1 MQRSNTPL
9 VKRPTAEHSSV
20 ADIFPFAML
29 VVAVVSM
36 VIAAEIG
43 STIVLL
49 GVTGLA
55 VVTMLAVMAPSFGV
69 KKPDISIFLIVPTI
83 ISASQNVYLSFVAEH
98 VEGAEL
104 QLVVIV
110 NFVYSA
116 ALYLV
121 LLLKE
126 DPKADPARTQLYR
139 KVTFYLAILI
149 GYGLLTVVLFHTE
162 PTAALASARN
172 IAAPLLFFL
181 VGIHASRL
189 VRLHS
194 YLRYVVWLGVLTVG
208 FGFMEA
214 NTPGFWQSI
223 GLQTLWENKG
233 IPISPG
239 TGLPANFYASE
250 QIDGQFIRRMVG
262 PFADPVN
269 FGTFLFSVF
278 MAAWFLKSRIALVLV
293 VVASALAVSKGA
305 FLGMLVWFAFWTRYF
320 ASRTV
325 HVFAITMAV
334 GAGLYFYAFTLD
346 SSTGSTTAHVNGFLA
361 AFVELPAHPLGRGMG
376 GTGVL
381 AGLFSEGAE
390 STSAITESGIGM
402 ILGQLGIVG
411 FITYVAFFV
420 VLAKYTRRIRDRRQ
434 KLLAAALLGG
444 FILNAAFNEVAL
456 SPNSSGTYFII
467 LGLVIGSDLIGRE
480 AIVKEAAKSGPTH
493 PWTPGRTEPRRTTP
507 RINPEVKA
515 AKKPQANKPRH
526 DGLTHPWKPG
536 RPKSQVLQQ

>member
-1 MQRSNTPL
+1 M
-9 VKRPTAEHSSV
+9 

-29 VVAVVSM
+29 VLSVTGI
-36 VIAAEIG
+36 VIAAEVG

-55 VVTMLAVMAPSFGV
+55 VVMMLGVLAPSLGM
-69 KKPDISIFLIVPTI
+69 KRPDISIFLIVPTV
-83 ISASQNVYLSFVAEH
+83 ISASQNVYLSFVAEY
-98 VEGAEL
+98 VDGAEL

-110 NFVYSA
+110 NFIYSA
-116 ALYLV
+116 ALYIV
-121 LLLKE
+121 LLSKE
-126 DPKADPARTQLYR
+126 DPSADPARTQLYR
-139 KVTFYLAILI
+139 KVTFYLAVLM
-149 GYGLLTVVLFHTE
+149 GYGLLTVVLFRTE
-162 PTAALASARN
+162 PMAALASARN
-172 IAAPLLFFL
+172 IMAPLLFFL

-189 VRLHS
+189 ARLHS
-194 YLRYVVWLGVLTVG
+194 YLRYLVWLGVLAVG
-208 FGFMEA
+208 FGFLEA

-223 GLQTLWENKG
+223 GLPTLWENKG
-233 IPISPG
+233 IPVSPG
-239 TGLPANFYASE
+239 TGLPPNFYASE

-278 MAAWFLKSRIALVLV
+278 MAAWFLKSRIAVLLVI
-293 VVASALAVSKGA
+293 VASGLAVSKGA
-305 FLGMLVWFAFWTRYF
+305 LLGMLVWFAFWTRYF
-320 ASRTV
+320 ASRTI
-325 HVFAITMAV
+325 HFIAIIMAA
-334 GAGLYFYAFTLD
+334 GAGLSFYVFTLD

-402 ILGQLGIVG
+402 ILGQLGVVG
-411 FITYVAFFV
+411 LVTYVAFFV
-420 VLAKYTRRIRDRRQ
+420 VLAKYTRRIRDRRH
-434 KLLAAALLGG
+434 KLLAAGILGG

-480 AIVKEAAKSGPTH
+480 AIVKETAKAG
-493 PWTPGRTEPRRTTP
+493 
-507 RINPEVKA
+507 
-515 AKKPQANKPRH
+515 
-526 DGLTHPWKPG
+526 PG
-536 RPKSQVLQQ
+536 RPRIAATGNVWRTGRQ